1 MGGALPHWDLLREHG
16 MLSLTLF
23 RLFADV
29 AQGLDDMMAIAKDV
43 SPSTGQP
50 YVPLS
55 VLQSAHWN
63 QDVLRHRITSRPRGT
78 PSSTSPPLSP
88 SARDKE
94 LGLGVLSAD
103 LKKEKEN
110 SWYPI
115 PGDSSVRIGDSAGV
129 EGASTEQQLL
139 ELVTPS
145 ALDTGKKSMR
155 TSEENF
161 FGLQQQR
168 YTPEAASAHGEV
180 ASKFTPHP
188 PFRFGVE
195 FWDVDTL
202 KEKSRLHSHTV
213 WYAGSLYNVYVQ
225 VVRKKGVQL
234 GVYLHRQSSVDPL
247 PPCSAPAISAQPSSA
262 GSKTPAQL
270 SAHSGRPASSSVSG
284 SVVSRPN
291 SSHSHSNT
299 ISYSSSGLPI
309 LPLSRSTTPVS
320 IPSPGLASSL
330 PSSSSSSILAS
341 VSSAPLML
349 PATAPAAAPQQP
361 YRDPRPLV
369 KAYFAIAC
377 ASATGGSLTRF
388 TSAPDDFNV
397 SQSWGWKS
405 SSLRTDEY
413 LEVGGDGM
421 PRSAV
426 STPARKEVSLRATV
440 VLGVV

>member
-1 MGGALPHWDLLREHG
+1 
-16 MLSLTLF
+16 MLQLITVEQCS
-23 RLFADV
+23 DV
-29 AQGLDDMMAIAKDV
+29 PQGLDDMMEIAKDV

-50 YVPLS
+50 YVPLA

-63 QDVLRHRITSRPRGT
+63 QDVLRHRITSRPRG
-78 PSSTSPPLSP
+78 PSSPSPPLSP

-94 LGLGVLSAD
+94 LGLGVLNTK
-103 LKKEKEN
+103 LRNETEP

-129 EGASTEQQLL
+129 EGASTEQQLV
-139 ELVTPS
+139 ELVTS
-145 ALDTGKKSMR
+145 STLDTGKKGIR
-155 TSEENF
+155 TCEENF

-168 YTPEAASAHGEV
+168 YTPESASVHGEV

-188 PFRFGVE
+188 PFRFSVE

-202 KEKSRLHSHTV
+202 KEKSRLHSRTV

-247 PPCSAPAISAQPSSA
+247 PPCSAPAIPTLA
-262 GSKTPAQL
+262 GSTGSRTPAQL

-284 SVVSRPN
+284 SVVSSPRPH
-291 SSHSHSNT
+291 SSHSHSTT
-299 ISYSSSGLPI
+299 IGYSSSGLPI

-320 IPSPGLASSL
+320 TPSSGLASSL
-330 PSSSSSSILAS
+330 PSSSSSSIVAS
-341 VSSAPLML
+341 APSLPLML
-349 PATAPAAAPQQP
+349 PATAPASAPQQP
-361 YRDPRPLV
+361 YRDPRPAV
-369 KAYFAIAC
+369 SAYFAIAC
-377 ASATGGSLTRF
+377 ASATGGSMTRF
-388 TSAPDDFNV
+388 TSTPDVFSV

-421 PRSAV
+421 PRSAI

>member
-1 MGGALPHWDLLREHG
+1 MGGALPHGDILREYG
-16 MLSLTLF
+16 VLQLIPI
-23 RLFADV
+23 RLCADV
-29 AQGLDDMMAIAKDV
+29 LQGLDDMMAIAKEI

-50 YVPLS
+50 YVPMS

-63 QDVLRHRITSRPRGT
+63 QGVLRHRITSRPRGT
-78 PSSTSPPLSP
+78 PSPPLSP

-94 LGLGVLSAD
+94 LGLGVLSTD
-103 LKKEKEN
+103 LKKEAET

-139 ELVTPS
+139 ELVAPS
-145 ALDTGKKSMR
+145 ALDTGKKGIR
-155 TSEENF
+155 TCEENF

-168 YTPEAASAHGEV
+168 YTPEAAAMHGEV

-188 PFRFGVE
+188 PFRFSVE

-202 KEKSRLHSHTV
+202 KERSRLHSRTV

-234 GVYLHRQSSVDPL
+234 GVYLHRQSSVDPP
-247 PPCSAPAISAQPSSA
+247 PPCSVPAVPAPTGSTGSRTSAQV
-262 GSKTPAQL
+262 

-284 SVVSRPN
+284 SVVSSPRPN
-291 SSHSHSNT
+291 SSHSHTNT
-299 ISYSSSGLPI
+299 GGYSSSGLPI

-341 VSSAPLML
+341 IPSAPLML
-349 PATAPAAAPQQP
+349 PATAPASAPQQP
-361 YRDPRPLV
+361 YRDPRPAV
-369 KAYFAIAC
+369 SAYFAISC
-377 ASATGGSLTRF
+377 ASATGGSMTRF
-388 TSAPDDFNV
+388 TSAPDVFSV